1 MVDVR
6 SLTTEV
12 MRRRV
17 LLEEGVLRG
26 AATASDALLDM
37 FWRARESDE
46 YQERLRAISI
56 RMEGLPSLIVCHG
69 CGRSAPGVDQL
80 ADFPDDPEVSA
91 LRAGWRHDEEY
102 LWMCLRCLGEP

>member
-37 FWRARESDE
+37 FWRAHESDE

-56 RMEGLPSLIVCHG
+56 RMEGLPQPHRLSRV
-69 CGRSAPGVDQL
+69 
-80 ADFPDDPEVSA
+80 
-91 LRAGWRHDEEY
+91 RA
-102 LWMCLRCLGEP
+102 